1 MVKIVSKEKFKE
13 MKKKLKEEGKT
24 VALCHGVFD
33 VLHPGHIVHL
43 EQAKGMADILVV
55 SVTSEKYVRKGP
67 GRPYFDDAMRM
78 RVLAALECVDYVI
91 LSEGFTVEDIIE
103 SVEPNIYVKGEE
115 YKNAKN
121 DITGKINEEKVLVEK
136 HGGEIRFTTG
146 EVFSSTKLINTVMDG
161 LSDEVREYMGD
172 FKRRHTISEIRDYA
186 DSAGKLKILV
196 IGEVIIDKYSYC
208 KIKGMMSKDMGYS
221 AQVDYSEEYLGGAG
235 AIARHLATY
244 TKDVTL
250 LSIVGGGNCPL
261 LDSLSN
267 EIKTELVMS
276 SQMPLIVKHRY
287 LTRNERREEYKKVF
301 AVNNISENMQCEKEA
316 YKTFKEILIKKI
328 SDYDVVFVCDFGH
341 GLIDKEIRDII
352 EEKAKYVV
360 LNCQTNSSN
369 KGLNIIT
376 KYRRADIF
384 SLDQQE
390 LRLAFPEY
398 ASEEKEGLKKLAEH
412 LKGNGWLTRGSKGA
426 FGIDKNTIYEC
437 PAFTLNVK
445 DTIGAGD
452 SFFATGGI
460 FAAAGAPIEMGTFI
474 GNIGGALGA
483 NIIGNKEAVEK
494 VNVLKYTNTLM
505 NV

>member
-186 DSAGKLKILV
+186 DRAGKLKILV

-250 LSIVGGGNCPL
+250 LSIVGGA
-261 LDSLSN
+261 
-267 EIKTELVMS
+267 
-276 SQMPLIVKHRY
+276 IVRCSI
-287 LTRNERREEYKKVF
+287 V
-301 AVNNISENMQCEKEA
+301 
-316 YKTFKEILIKKI
+316 
-328 SDYDVVFVCDFGH
+328 
-341 GLIDKEIRDII
+341 
-352 EEKAKYVV
+352 
-360 LNCQTNSSN
+360 
-369 KGLNIIT
+369 
-376 KYRRADIF
+376 
-384 SLDQQE
+384 
-390 LRLAFPEY
+390 
-398 ASEEKEGLKKLAEH
+398 
-412 LKGNGWLTRGSKGA
+412 
-426 FGIDKNTIYEC
+426 
-437 PAFTLNVK
+437 
-445 DTIGAGD
+445 
-452 SFFATGGI
+452 
-460 FAAAGAPIEMGTFI
+460 
-474 GNIGGALGA
+474 
-483 NIIGNKEAVEK
+483 
-494 VNVLKYTNTLM
+494 
-505 NV
+505 